1 MRLFLLLYSLAAT
14 AMAGTGVIVVL
25 TLGMVGLSPILIA
38 AAMGVGLAV
47 PVAWLLSRELG

>member
-25 TLGMVGLSPILIA
+25 SLGMVGLPPILIS
-38 AAMGVGLAV
+38 AAMGAALAL
-47 PVAWLLSRELG
+47 PVAWLLARELS